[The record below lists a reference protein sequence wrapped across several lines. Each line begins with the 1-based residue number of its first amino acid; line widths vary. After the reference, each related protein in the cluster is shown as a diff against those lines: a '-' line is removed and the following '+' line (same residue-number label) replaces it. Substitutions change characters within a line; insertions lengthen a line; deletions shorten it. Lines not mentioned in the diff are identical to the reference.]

1 MLKYVDTMVTFS
13 NLYSESKDPKSRNY
27 VTPTTDGLRF

>member
-13 NLYSESKDPKSRNY
+13 DPYPESKNPKSEDYVAQNY
-27 VTPTTDGLRF
+27 

>member
-13 NLYSESKDPKSRNY
+13 NSYPESKNPKSRNY
-27 VTPTTDGLRF
+27 IAPATED